1 MFGLFEYDSG
11 TLNPHAVI
19 NHDYSNSKK
28 NNYTVRPPTFSGD
41 STEFEWWEIN
51 MYTHIIGL
59 VDKLL
64 DIIEDGID
72 ILVNGVIVVSDRKTL
87 TPTRKRS
94 I

>member
-1 MFGLFEYDSG
+1 
-11 TLNPHAVI
+11 
-19 NHDYSNSKK
+19 
-28 NNYTVRPPTFSGD
+28 
-41 STEFEWWEIN
+41 

-87 TPTRKRS
+87 TPTQKRS